1 MLSVSLVLMVKMML
15 AEIRYYI
22 LLLVF
27 FGLVSE
33 AAEPVK
39 KLYYQYND
47 KVVVWITNQPCPN
60 KNLIKEYPYFAM
72 ATRIDGD
79 ALPGCYTNVGD
90 DIKIQ
95 WIGGDFSIFPA
106 NVFLIPVLKG
116 NT

>member
-1 MLSVSLVLMVKMML
+1 MVKMTL
-15 AEIRYYI
+15 AGIRFYLI
-22 LLLVF
+22 LLVF
-27 FGLVSE
+27 FTGLVSE

-47 KVVVWITNQPCPN
+47 KVVIWITNQPCSN
-60 KNLIKEYPYFAM
+60 KNISKEYPYFTM

-79 ALPGCYTNVGD
+79 ALPGCFTNVGD

-95 WIGGDFSIFPA
+95 WIGGDFSVFPA

-116 NT
+116 DI